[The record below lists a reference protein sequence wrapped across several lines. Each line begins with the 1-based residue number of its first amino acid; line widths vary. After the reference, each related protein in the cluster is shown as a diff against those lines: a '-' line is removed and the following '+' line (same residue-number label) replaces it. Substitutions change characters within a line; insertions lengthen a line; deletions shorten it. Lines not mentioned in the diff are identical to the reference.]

1 MKLIDT
7 NVVIYANGSE
17 SRYKGACLKI
27 LREVAQGTVE
37 ATADAEVLQELLH
50 FYRRRNRA
58 PFGVTAVE
66 QTLRIVGSVL
76 SITGQI
82 VTAAGELLLTYPALQ
97 ARDAIHAAV
106 MMHHRLDGIIS
117 ADRSFD
123 AIRGVT
129 RFDPL
134 SG

>member
-1 MKLIDT
+1 MWLPPAGRKSSKQSTGWPVNRSRPVAPRRSKRKSSPPSTVRSRKPLKLIDT

-76 SITGQI
+76 S
-82 VTAAGELLLTYPALQ
+82 
-97 ARDAIHAAV
+97 
-106 MMHHRLDGIIS
+106 
-117 ADRSFD
+117 
-123 AIRGVT
+123 
-129 RFDPL
+129 
-134 SG
+134 